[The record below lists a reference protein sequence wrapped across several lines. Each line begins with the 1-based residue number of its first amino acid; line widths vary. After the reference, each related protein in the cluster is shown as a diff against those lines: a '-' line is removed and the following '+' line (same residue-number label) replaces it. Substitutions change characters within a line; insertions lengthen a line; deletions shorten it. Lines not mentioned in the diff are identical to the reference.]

1 MIMKNIGFIGVGYM
15 GYGIAKNILKHKNY
29 LFVIAN
35 KNRKPIDKIVNEGA
49 EEVKS
54 FEDFANKNLDAL
66 IMCVTNTPIAKSI
79 SEKISKVLNSKTL
92 IIDIT
97 THNKTGSM
105 ETEQIFKSNN
115 INYIECP
122 VMGGPGQAE
131 EGILGGIVGGS
142 DENFKLSEP
151 YLKMFCKD
159 YFYFGPVGMGAK
171 SKLLNNFL
179 SLGNAALVNHLAKTA
194 TELGLDLQK
203 VFDVAKLGSGNS
215 AGLIRI
221 FESLLKG
228 DFKGFKFT
236 ATNSVKDLSYIQDLL
251 KDFPEAE
258 KVAEVNKNYFQK
270 AVDDGYGESFI
281 SELIDK
287 K

>member
-1 MIMKNIGFIGVGYM
+1 MRNIGFIGVGYM
-15 GYGIAKNILKHKNY
+15 GYGIAKNILKHKNN

-35 KNRKPIDKIVNEGA
+35 KNRKPIEKIVSEGA

-54 FEDFANKNLDAL
+54 FEDFFSKDLDAMF
-66 IMCVTNTPIAKSI
+66 MCVTNTPIAKLI
-79 SEKISKVLNSKTL
+79 SEKISDILDSKTL

-105 ETEQIFKSNN
+105 ETEKIFRAKN
-115 INYIECP
+115 INYVECP
-122 VMGGPGQAE
+122 VMGGPVQAE
-131 EGILGGIVGGS
+131 EGVLGGIVGAS
-142 DENFKLSEP
+142 DENFKIAKP
-151 YLKMFCKD
+151 YFNFFCKE
-159 YFYFGPVGMGAK
+159 YFHFGPVGMGAK

-179 SLGNAALVNHLAKTA
+179 SLGNAALVNHLAKSA
-194 TELGLDLQK
+194 KEIGLDLKK

-215 AGLIRI
+215 AALNRV
-221 FESLLKG
+221 FDNLLKG
-228 DFKGFKFT
+228 DFTGFKFT
-236 ATNSVKDLSYIQDLL
+236 ASNSVKDLTYIQDLL

-270 AVDDGYGESFI
+270 AVDDGYGENFI
-281 SELIDK
+281 SELINK

>member
-1 MIMKNIGFIGVGYM
+1 MKNIGFIGVGYM

-54 FEDFANKNLDAL
+54 FEEFANKNLDAL

-79 SEKISKVLNSKTL
+79 SEKISKMLNNKTL

-97 THNKTGSM
+97 THNKTGSI

-122 VMGGPGQAE
+122 VMGGPVQAE
-131 EGILGGIVGGS
+131 EGVLGGIVGGS
-142 DENFKLSEP
+142 DENFKLGEP

>member
-1 MIMKNIGFIGVGYM
+1 MKNIGFIGVGYM

-97 THNKTGSM
+97 THNKTGSI
-105 ETEQIFKSNN
+105 ETEQIFKSNK

>member
-1 MIMKNIGFIGVGYM
+1 MKNIGFIGVGYM
-15 GYGIAKNILKHKNY
+15 GYGIAKNILKHKNN

-35 KNRKPIDKIVNEGA
+35 KNRKPIEKIISDGA

-54 FEDFANKNLDAL
+54 FEDFSSKNLDAMF
-66 IMCVTNTPIAKSI
+66 MCVTNTPIAKLI
-79 SEKISKVLNSKTL
+79 SEKISNILDSKTL

-105 ETEQIFKSNN
+105 ETEEIFKAKN
-115 INYIECP
+115 INYVECP
-122 VMGGPGQAE
+122 VMGGPVQAE
-131 EGILGGIVGGS
+131 EGILGGIVGAS
-142 DENFKLSEP
+142 DENFKIAEP
-151 YLKMFCKD
+151 YFNFFCKE
-159 YFYFGPVGMGAK
+159 YFHFGPVGMGAK

-179 SLGNAALVNHLAKTA
+179 SLGNAALVNHLAKSA
-194 TELGLDLQK
+194 KEMGLDLKK

-215 AGLIRI
+215 AALNRV
-221 FESLLKG
+221 FDNLLKG
-228 DFKGFKFT
+228 DFTGFKFT
-236 ATNSVKDLSYIQDLL
+236 ASNSVKDLTYIQELL

-270 AVDDGYGESFI
+270 AVDDGYGENFI
-281 SELIDK
+281 SELINK

>member
-1 MIMKNIGFIGVGYM
+1 
-15 GYGIAKNILKHKNY
+15 
-29 LFVIAN
+29 
-35 KNRKPIDKIVNEGA
+35 
-49 EEVKS
+49 
-54 FEDFANKNLDAL
+54 
-66 IMCVTNTPIAKSI
+66 MCVTNTPIAKSI
-79 SEKISKVLNSKTL
+79 SEKISKILNSKTL

-97 THNKTGSM
+97 THNKTGSI
-105 ETEQIFKSNN
+105 ETENIFKSNN

-194 TELGLDLQK
+194 TELGLDLKK

-281 SELIDK
+281 SELINK

>member
-1 MIMKNIGFIGVGYM
+1 MKNIGFIGVGYM

-54 FEDFANKNLDAL
+54 FEEFANKNLDAL

>member
-1 MIMKNIGFIGVGYM
+1 M
-15 GYGIAKNILKHKNY
+15 G
-29 LFVIAN
+29 
-35 KNRKPIDKIVNEGA
+35 
-49 EEVKS
+49 
-54 FEDFANKNLDAL
+54 
-66 IMCVTNTPIAKSI
+66 
-79 SEKISKVLNSKTL
+79 
-92 IIDIT
+92 
-97 THNKTGSM
+97 
-105 ETEQIFKSNN
+105 
-115 INYIECP
+115 
-122 VMGGPGQAE
+122 
-131 EGILGGIVGGS
+131 
-142 DENFKLSEP
+142 EP

-194 TELGLDLQK
+194 TELGLDLKK

-221 FESLLKG
+221 FENLLKG

-236 ATNSVKDLSYIQDLL
+236 ASNSVKDLTYIQDLL

-270 AVDDGYGESFI
+270 AVDDGYGERFI
-281 SELIDK
+281 SELINK
-287 K
+287 QNE